1 MEKLE
6 IKIYDPEGLHAR
18 PASRLVSLCLS
29 FKSDIIISYGGIEA
43 NGKNITEVLALGAEK
58 GDLLRVVISGSDEKE
73 ASSALEYMLS
83 GTSAK
88 EVGQERYENH

>member
-1 MEKLE
+1 
-6 IKIYDPEGLHAR
+6 
-18 PASRLVSLCLS
+18 VSLCLS

-73 ASSALEYMLS
+73 ASSALEDMLS
-83 GTSAK
+83 GANAK
-88 EVGQERYENH
+88 EVGRERYEDH